1 MSQKSQSCSLAGFS
15 NRNVSFLYLNADC
28 HLTGPVLSSCWAR
41 GHYCSM
47 AVPAAVPG
55 RWPGDSWSLPGWC
68 SPCQYKGE
76 GTTGK
81 KQPVTILAPAA
92 SSGPTGPPG
101 AEPPEMLGPDL
112 SSQWGLRKYIPL
124 ISTAGP
130 ILCQSWKVKKQ
141 RLGRE
146 GRSERWRE
154 SNDCRWWGASM
165 GAEIRATSSQRWS
178 WRGQGITVE
187 RWRRKGKE
195 RSECLHVSR
204 GEQQWLLM
212 RPFCYYSSI
221 SLRIKRKNLSL
232 YTGN

>member
-28 HLTGPVLSSCWAR
+28 HLTEPVLTSCWAR

-112 SSQWGLRKYIPL
+112 SSHWGLCKYIPL

-146 GRSERWRE
+146 LLRGGEKAMIVDDEEHQWEQKSEQRLHRG
-154 SNDCRWWGASM
+154 GA
-165 GAEIRATSSQRWS
+165 GGDKALQ
-178 WRGQGITVE
+178 
-187 RWRRKGKE
+187 
-195 RSECLHVSR
+195 
-204 GEQQWLLM
+204 
-212 RPFCYYSSI
+212 
-221 SLRIKRKNLSL
+221 
-232 YTGN
+232 